1 MFSKGSQ
8 FDSRGSIETIQ
19 THVFRVLLVIA
30 GSLTL
35 VVTACGT
42 AGTASPG
49 KMAPYQAIT
58 GSAAR
63 KADPRHKWVGSILRW

>member
-1 MFSKGSQ
+1 M
-8 FDSRGSIETIQ
+8 
-19 THVFRVLLVIA
+19 IA

-49 KMAPYQAIT
+49 KMAPNQAIT

-63 KADPRHKWVGSILRW
+63 KANPRQVGWMNFKMVRQRFFYFRINLLVCTLPVSMM